1 MTKKI
6 LFVVGGAIASI
17 SFLVLMILDL
27 ILIKDVVY
35 NDGWGTNFEMNSDYV
50 AMFIISLAFL
60 IYGIYSL
67 LAKKYDTKL
76 QYYAMLSVVSS
87 IMCFYPLGTFLKAFF
102 KALKKKEDFDY
113 LAHQQYL
120 FIGLAGIGFL
130 IYSIYNLI
138 KVFKKED

>member
-17 SFLVLMILDL
+17 SILVLMILDL

-50 AMFIISLAFL
+50 AMFIVSLAFL

-67 LAKKYDTKL
+67 LAKNMILNYN
-76 QYYAMLSVVSS
+76 
-87 IMCFYPLGTFLKAFF
+87 IMQCLLLYHLLCV
-102 KALKKKEDFDY
+102 
-113 LAHQQYL
+113 
-120 FIGLAGIGFL
+120 FIL
-130 IYSIYNLI
+130 
-138 KVFKKED
+138 

>member
-76 QYYAMLSVVSS
+76 
-87 IMCFYPLGTFLKAFF
+87 GTFLKAFF
-102 KALKKKEDFDY
+102 KALKKEEDFDY
-113 LAHQQYL
+113 LGHQQYL